1 MIYLLVALPAEFPAD
16 VELPE
21 NVKLVYIGVGK
32 INAAYWTMKVLQN
45 NNVEKIVNYG
55 TVGAINNNLSNLVIP
70 NIIIQRDMNAEPQAK
85 RSITPFENSSFCG
98 DIHLNTDTK
107 VVLGTGD
114 SFVVQ
119 HDPWFDEKKI
129 DIVDMEAYAIAKIC
143 KLEKVPF
150 ECYKYVSDFA
160 DESAN
165 DNWDKNVSKGY
176 EIFLDTFLK

>member
-1 MIYLLVALPAEFPAD
+1 MIYLIVALES
-16 VELPE
+16 ELPK
-21 NVKLVYIGVGK
+21 NIYLGNNIQIVYTGVGK
-32 INAAYWTMKVLQN
+32 INASYMTMKVLQN

-70 NIIIQRDMNAEPQAK
+70 DIITQRDMNAEPQAK

-160 DESAN
+160 DDSAN
-165 DNWDKNVSKGY
+165 ETWNKNVSKGY
-176 EIFLDTFLK
+176 EMFLDTFLK